1 MKIALCSSSTP
12 FLPGGVR
19 NSVEWL
25 ELMLLE
31 LGHQVERVCLPH
43 VDVPDLLFDQ
53 MAAYRWIDLDA
64 ADRVICFR
72 APAHFI
78 SHPQKIVWLLHHVR
92 TSHDPWGSSDPGF
105 AGDARHA
112 GIRAALR
119 DADTRALAEA
129 EAVYT
134 GSRIVSGRL
143 EAVNGVASTVL
154 YPPLFKP
161 DRFHFGDLGDE
172 IVGICRMEPRGRQH
186 LLVEAMS
193 RTRTPVKLRLL
204 GPAMDPS
211 YVGELT
217 EQIRKGGLQQRVQ
230 LQCGWIG
237 DEARIELLA
246 KCLALAY
253 LPSDADSYGFPSLE
267 ASHSCKPVLTATDAH
282 GVLELVE
289 HGRNGLVC
297 APTAESL
304 AGAMDRLFLD
314 RTAARRMGQAA
325 RERVAALGI
334 GWPAVLGKLLA

>member
-12 FLPGGVR
+12 FMPGGVR
-19 NSVEWL
+19 NTVEWL
-25 ELMLLE
+25 EQMLLE
-31 LGHQVERVCLPH
+31 RGHQVERVSLPH

-53 MAAYRWIDLDA
+53 MATRRWVDLDA

-78 SHPQKIVWLLHHVR
+78 SHPQKIVWFFHHVR
-92 TSHDPWGSSDPGF
+92 AFYDLWDSPERGF
-105 AGDARHA
+105 PDDARHR

-134 GSRIVSGRL
+134 SSRIVSGRL
-143 EAVNGVASTVL
+143 EAFNGVASTVL
-154 YPPLFKP
+154 YPPLYQP
-161 DRFHFGDLGDE
+161 ERFHFGDVGDE
-172 IVGICRMEPRGRQH
+172 IVCIYSMEPRGRQH
-186 LLVEAMS
+186 LLVQALAL
-193 RTRTPVKLRLL
+193 TRTPVKLRLI
-204 GPAMDPS
+204 GPALRPS
-211 YVGELT
+211 YLGELT
-217 EQIRKGGLQQRVQ
+217 EQIRKGGLHQRVQ
-230 LQCGWIG
+230 LQCGWMG
-237 DEARIELLA
+237 DEERIELLA
-246 KCLALAY
+246 NCLALAY
-253 LPSDADSYGFPSLE
+253 LPADADAYGFPSLE
-267 ASHSCKPVLTATDAH
+267 ASHSCKPILTAADAH

-297 APTAESL
+297 DPTAESL

-314 RTAARRMGQAA
+314 RTAARRMGEAA